1 MPTQYP
7 CFFFFTRQFSSCP
20 LKTAAKPTPVHK
32 TNIPTFAQNRTVAI
46 SGRGVGGI
54 NYPEYDIHSS
64 FGRAPSAPGSRRF
77 SPVLR
82 KLTVLYRRMML
93 CPLLFFFLFLR
104 RRRIPAGVRRIY
116 GKLRVTPTSISPVTV
131 ISCWLGASDLKSRY
145 QHDGRKCRY
154 AWDGDPVQ
162 SPSELKC

>member
-64 FGRAPSAPGSRRF
+64 FGRGPLCTGFA
-77 SPVLR
+77 PVLPGPP
-82 KLTVLYRRMML
+82 KAYRSVQKDDAM
-93 CPLLFFFLFLR
+93 PIAFFLSF
-104 RRRIPAGVRRIY
+104 PSSSSH
-116 GKLRVTPTSISPVTV
+116 T
-131 ISCWLGASDLKSRY
+131 
-145 QHDGRKCRY
+145 GRCEADIR
-154 AWDGDPVQ
+154 
-162 SPSELKC
+162 